1 MDNKELTE
9 KLGTSAGAL
18 TNKSNELKE
27 VLTRCK
33 EVFAVLAK
41 LDVLKQEI
49 EKNKKEIDAI
59 KDKIALETTNLSK
72 YTQLEYTL
80 SESLKE
86 RQKLLEQAK
95 SDYASA
101 TEKYSE
107 LKKIVYSFSDNKALA
122 DGLLVESK
130 QLENLSEKFEKVR
143 KEFCDASY
151 DLKEQQLKI
160 AETTNT
166 IKQSNL
172 LLAEKENR
180 KTFLENEYD
189 SFTKKMTEMKATTID
204 VSLVDA
210 LIEVAK
216 RVGYYN
222 ALADNNNVVKEEEV
236 KKAIEEV
243 VKPDVPVFTKEILY
257 DLFVK
262 TFTDKDKNDIKDNRT
277 QLQANLFEADKMN
290 KNGYELIN
298 ILFDDYTAI
307 PSMILSNERIPY
319 VSVVKDNSGYTKVS
333 HYKYSERG
341 RKHMPTKYRV
351 LCYLLNAL
359 KEMHK
364 VQYTDIMQTMNRLI
378 EENDLKVCSYSLIP
392 SNSQYKFFNKKDL
405 FVPVAISETRFL
417 AVPKKYYTYE
427 FMGALLEA
435 YGHENVLCVCKKGGV
450 IGID

>member
-9 KLGTSAGAL
+9 KLGKSAGAL
-18 TNKSNELKE
+18 TTKSNELKE

-33 EVFAVLAK
+33 EVFAILAK

-49 EKNKKEIDAI
+49 EKNAKEIAVI
-59 KDKIALETTNLSK
+59 KEKIEVETTNLSK
-72 YTQLEYTL
+72 YTELEQNL
-80 SESLKE
+80 SESLKD
-86 RQKLLEQAK
+86 RQNLLEQAT
-95 SDYASA
+95 SDYATA

-107 LKKIVYSFSDNKALA
+107 LKKIVESFSDNKALV

-130 QLENLSEKFEKVR
+130 QLKKLSEKVEKVR
-143 KEFCDASY
+143 KEFCDASD
-151 DLKEQQLKI
+151 DLKKQQYKI

-180 KTFLENEYD
+180 KTFLENEYA
-189 SFTKKMTEMKATTID
+189 SFTKKMTEMKTSTID
-204 VSLVDA
+204 VSLVDS

-222 ALADNNNVVKEEEV
+222 ALAENHVVKEEEV

-262 TFTDKDKNDIKDNRT
+262 TFSDKDKQCVKDSRT
-277 QLQANLFEADKMN
+277 QIQATLFEADKAV

-298 ILFDDYTAI
+298 VLFDDYKTI
-307 PSMILSNERIPY
+307 PSMILSSERIPY
-319 VSVVKDNSGYTKVS
+319 VSVVKDNSGYTKVV
-333 HYKYSERG
+333 HYKYSDKG

-351 LCYLLNAL
+351 LCYLLNAI
-359 KEMHK
+359 KELHN
-364 VQYTDIMQTMNRLI
+364 VQYMDIIQTMNRLI
-378 EENDLKVCSYSLIP
+378 EEDDFKVQYYSLIP
-392 SNSQYKFFNKKDL
+392 SNSNYKFFNKKDL
-405 FVPVAISETRFL
+405 FVPVAVSETRFL
-417 AVPKKYYTYE
+417 ALPKKYYTYE

-435 YGHENVLCVCKKGGV
+435 YGHENVVCVCKKGGV